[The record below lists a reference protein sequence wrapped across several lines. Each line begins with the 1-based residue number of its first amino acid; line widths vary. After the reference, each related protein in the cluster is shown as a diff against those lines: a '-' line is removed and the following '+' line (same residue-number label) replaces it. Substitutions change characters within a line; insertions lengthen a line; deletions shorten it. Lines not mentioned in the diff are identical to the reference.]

1 MYSVNEGENACTI
14 TKYACAPLK
23 ESGKSE
29 NELLQYPCT
38 INVFIESGLGK
49 IYNTET
55 STTAEYI
62 NTIIEYGSEI
72 SIPFVPDDGYKI
84 SKVTVIYDNDENSKE
99 EITNFESI
107 GTNKGIKLSNVTK
120 NAQVKV
126 SFATV

>member
-1 MYSVNEGENACTI
+1 M
-14 TKYACAPLK
+14 
-23 ESGKSE
+23 
-29 NELLQYPCT
+29 
-38 INVFIESGLGK
+38 FIESGLGK

-84 SKVTVIYDNDENSKE
+84 SKVTVIYDNDESSKE
-99 EITNFESI
+99 EIINFESI